1 MARNCWQWYCFCRF
15 AKYWSSRGLSAST
28 LATIGAYSA
37 ALSGAIFESAATRK
51 EDKIF
56 GAEANMEKKNTQRN
70 QGKKH
75 SVQELQ
81 QWFRDELKFRNE
93 KDRDKYVRMFAEH
106 GFDTLD
112 VIKDITEK
120 DLKEMGVKILHR
132 RRILKKVKKLKR
144 ESSTFEYVESVA
156 SDKWKEMKRTLHRN
170 NWI

>member
-1 MARNCWQWYCFCRF
+1 MG
-15 AKYWSSRGLSAST
+15 GLSSST

-37 ALSGAIFESAATRK
+37 LFSGAIFESAAMKK

-56 GAEANMEKKNTQRN
+56 GDAANIKKEESQKN

-75 SVQELQ
+75 SMQEVQ

-93 KDRDKYVRMFAEH
+93 KDRDKYVRMFVKH

-112 VIKDITEK
+112 VIKDIGEK
-120 DLKEMGVKILHR
+120 DLKKMGIKILHR

-156 SDKWKEMKRTLHRN
+156 SDKWKEMKRTLHRS